1 MITGDNPLT
10 ACHVARE
17 LHFLQREHTLIL
29 QPPVSK
35 GNRSL
40 AGNCS
45 VFWRTVAKA
54 LLGHCIK
61 VSHVLLALLLDADNG
76 NDSLSRSLDNPL
88 SFAPLF
94 SGLEYYASYI
104 SSSASS
110 KTKPSEHQNN
120 KNNSSLKAS
129 LLCRFRG
136 HPGKLRAMS
145 LEGRGVHMKTIARW
159 EVGMSL
165 S

>member
-1 MITGDNPLT
+1 M
-10 ACHVARE
+10 
-17 LHFLQREHTLIL
+17 
-29 QPPVSK
+29 
-35 GNRSL
+35 
-40 AGNCS
+40 
-45 VFWRTVAKA
+45 FWRTAAKA

-88 SFAPLF
+88 SFTPLF
-94 SGLEYYASYI
+94 SGLEYYANYI
-104 SSSASS
+104 PSSASS

-120 KNNSSLKAS
+120 GSLKAS
-129 LLCRFRG
+129 LLCRFRD

-145 LEGRGVHMKTIARW
+145 LQGRGVHIKAIARW